1 MRDREIGRNLIFFS
15 LLLDSECSLRPL
27 VRFSETD
34 PKFFKLSRIIMSS
47 LLLKSLSRTTSV
59 RSSSLVLHGN
69 RPSTALRQL
78 LKKQAFGSTAVFASS
93 DTGLKDE
100 PYVSE
105 LQDLFDRMERNGP
118 TALGTTDFFSE
129 KKYLSC
135 GLPESALR
143 FTTSSYGRL
152 LQAPFVH
159 PNEHRVV
166 MTARTEGM
174 SVTEKQILR
183 EIVGERF
190 QDNSTLRLASNQF
203 GSRIENKR
211 HLVSMLD
218 RIVLSC
224 QRLAK
229 EVEEEEEQEQEQP
242 LL

>member
-1 MRDREIGRNLIFFS
+1 MDRCETREIVRNLIFSSF
-15 LLLDSECSLRPL
+15 LLLVHV
-27 VRFSETD
+27 VRFSQSN
-34 PKFFKLSRIIMSS
+34 PNFFSLSSRIIMSS
-47 LLLKSLSRTTSV
+47 LLLKSLVRTTSA
-59 RSSSLVLHGN
+59 RSSSLVLYGN
-69 RPSTALRQL
+69 RPNTALLLQL
-78 LKKQAFGSTAVFASS
+78 GKKQAFGSAAVFASS
-93 DTGLKDE
+93 DTGFSKDNE

-129 KKYLSC
+129 KKYLDC
-135 GLPESALR
+135 GIPESALR

-152 LQAPFVH
+152 QQAPFVH

-166 MTARTEGM
+166 MTARTTSM
-174 SVTEKQILR
+174 SATEKQILR
-183 EIVGERF
+183 EIVGDRF
-190 QDNSTLRLASNQF
+190 SDTKNTVRLASNQF

-229 EVEEEEEQEQEQP
+229 EVEEEEDQP